1 MSEHFAFCRLPD
13 SVGTEGKPQLLD
25 GWWAAFCVCVFLHAH
40 KHQPLYICVCM
51 LRRCV
56 CLCVCGRGDGG
67 GGGSKSAVIQALLS
81 LLNDDVNL

>member
-1 MSEHFAFCRLPD
+1 MSERFAFCRLPN

-25 GWWAAFCVCVFLHAH
+25 GWWAPFVCMCVSSCMHTSSN
-40 KHQPLYICVCM
+40 ICVCM
-51 LRRCV
+51 LRRDVCV
-56 CLCVCGRGDGG
+56 CRRGGG